1 MSIKPLIYNR
11 RNADEARQLLMTL
24 KSPNRLPISAI
35 ENAVTSVNGQIGD
48 VVIPLGE
55 MGDFQPKSEILTHL
69 SSMNTSSP
77 GMIWQENGDFTVSPV
92 SSFIRSIMSSPNEAF
107 LRGMLSLGNASTL
120 DTNVPNGIPTLGEDG
135 KIPSSMLP
143 SVVGFSGS
151 YNDLSD
157 KPELFSGNYEDLENK
172 PVIPEVNYPVS
183 SVNSKTGHV
192 ILTASDV
199 NAAPVQHG
207 HTIAAVAGLQTAL
220 DSKISTGS
228 TIPYSSLSGAP
239 SIPSPQL
246 QSDWNQTD
254 INSLDFIKNKPVI
267 SYPVSSVNG
276 KSGNVTLTNTDVGA
290 AASIHGHSIS
300 QIQDLQLTLDSKL
313 AKTDSIA
320 YSSLTGLP
328 VIPPAQIQSDWQQT
342 DSTSKDFIKNKPT
355 IPVVN
360 YPVVSVNGKL
370 GAVSLT
376 NTDVGAAATVHGHAI
391 SDISGLQTA
400 LDSKLTSSSIIPYTS
415 ISGVPTIPINN
426 SFSFLGLND
435 TDNTVVNSGYLKWNS
450 TGTSVQYDST
460 IPYTA
465 ISGAPVIPTNTS
477 QLTNGAGFITAS
489 QAASSSPVQS
499 VNGKTG
505 LVTLT
510 ASDVGAA
517 ASGSIPGNNSF
528 SFKGLN
534 DTDDAAVNNGFLRW
548 NSTGTSVS
556 YSTTI
561 PYSVLT
567 GTPVLATVATSGLY
581 TDLLNRP
588 TLFSGSYTDLTNKPV
603 LFDGTWSSL
612 TGKPSFATVATS
624 GSYVDLSNKPTIPTI
639 PTNISSFTNDS
650 GYLTSVPVQSVNTKT
665 GAIVLSA
672 SDVGAA
678 PTAQG
683 TKYYRQAGTQVTGVK
698 VKYYS
703 VTSDANG
710 AWTLNLGTDFTE
722 LLDVQA
728 QAVSTTGITGVRQ
741 STVNAFSSNS
751 TTISGMTW
759 GNTVLVTIL
768 VSGTNSL
775 SLTPN
780 TVVRVRVEGVGP

>member
-55 MGDFQPKSEILTHL
+55 VGDFQPKSEILTHL
-69 SSMNTSSP
+69 SSINTSLP

-120 DTNVPNGIPTLGEDG
+120 DTNVPNGIPTLGGDG

-172 PVIPEVNYPVS
+172 PVIPEVNYPVI
-183 SVNSKTGHV
+183 SVNSKTGDV
-192 ILTASDV
+192 VLTASDV

-207 HTIAAVAGLQTAL
+207 HTIAAVSGLQTAL

-228 TIPYSSLSGAP
+228 TIPYSSLSGVP
-239 SIPSPQL
+239 SIPAPQI

-254 INSLDFIKNKPVI
+254 INSIDFIKNKPVI
-267 SYPVSSVNG
+267 FYPVSSVNG
-276 KSGNVTLTNTDVGA
+276 KSGNVT
-290 AASIHGHSIS
+290 
-300 QIQDLQLTLDSKL
+300 
-313 AKTDSIA
+313 
-320 YSSLTGLP
+320 
-328 VIPPAQIQSDWQQT
+328 
-342 DSTSKDFIKNKPT
+342 
-355 IPVVN
+355 
-360 YPVVSVNGKL
+360 
-370 GAVSLT
+370 LT

-400 LDSKLTSSSIIPYTS
+400 LDSKLTSSSVISYTS
-415 ISGVPTIPINN
+415 ISGVPTIPVNN

-435 TDNTVVNSGYLKWNS
+435 TDNTIVNSGYLKWNS

-489 QAASSSPVQS
+489 QAASASPVQS
-499 VNGKTG
+499 INGKTG
-505 LVTLT
+505 AVTLT

-517 ASGSIPGNNSF
+517 AIGSIPSNNSF

-534 DTDDAAVNNGFLRW
+534 DTDDVAVNNGFLRW

-567 GTPVLATVATSGLY
+567 GAPVLATVATSGLY

-665 GAIVLSA
+665 GAVVLSA

-728 QAVSTTGITGVRQ
+728 QAVSTAGITGVRQ
-741 STVNAFSSNS
+741 STVNSFSSNS

-759 GNTVLVTIL
+759 GNTVLVTVLI
-768 VSGTNSL
+768 SGTNSL

-780 TVVRVRVEGVGP
+780 TVVRVRVEGVGT